1 MGRSRSKKPEPER
14 RSEPLFFVPP
24 TSPSTLMSSY
34 YLYVA
39 REALQ
44 FAFQLTE
51 QVAAGVRRT
60 EREARESETKECDR
74 AYALFLATVSFF
86 RIECAPVL
94 WLAA

>member
-1 MGRSRSKKPEPER
+1 
-14 RSEPLFFVPP
+14 
-24 TSPSTLMSSY
+24 MSSY
-34 YLYVA
+34 HLYVA
-39 REALQ
+39 SEALQ

-60 EREARESETKECDR
+60 ESEARESETGLAFGRQELGLKECDR